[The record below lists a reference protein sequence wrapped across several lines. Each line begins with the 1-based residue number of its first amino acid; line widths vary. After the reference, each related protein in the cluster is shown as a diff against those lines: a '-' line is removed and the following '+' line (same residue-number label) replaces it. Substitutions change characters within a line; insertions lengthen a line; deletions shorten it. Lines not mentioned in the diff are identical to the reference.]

1 MYDDRQ
7 YVYKESKTF
16 NFGMD
21 DLFQEKETRTRMD
34 PKPNENIRAIQV
46 LPRLA
51 SADTPALY
59 YESEVSEELC
69 PLMSSRHPVDDL
81 HGLGN
86 TIPSMIPKG

>member
-1 MYDDRQ
+1 M
-7 YVYKESKTF
+7 YKESKPF

-34 PKPNENIRAIQV
+34 PKPNEKIRTIQV
-46 LPRLA
+46 LPRLV

-59 YESEVSEELC
+59 YESEVSEELYH
-69 PLMSSRHPVDDL
+69 LMSSRHPVDDL
-81 HGLGN
+81 HVLEN